1 MAARSVP
8 ERPDASEAT
17 SRISGTPNMY
27 HRPIEYANC
36 AIAPAGHEAMKNG
49 REHNGRTREPS
60 SGNHTVCL
68 PEMSVCSHIYKHEGP
83 HVSAEHGQVR

>member
-1 MAARSVP
+1 MMAARSVP

-36 AIAPAGHEAMKNG
+36 
-49 REHNGRTREPS
+49 T
-60 SGNHTVCL
+60 GNRQ
-68 PEMSVCSHIYKHEGP
+68 
-83 HVSAEHGQVR
+83 VSAEGKDE